1 MELGGNPAGRRV
13 SRPAPWMARGGGPPT
28 PCRITGTPSVSE
40 VPSVGARA
48 FLVTFG
54 WAGIPGSFPK
64 VTRRK
69 GGTLSSRYLNNGY
82 AHHQPQPFSP
92 SGLPLPPITRYTR
105 RLSKVRQRVL
115 PAMEINPI
123 LNTIKDL
130 SERSETIRGY
140 L

>member
-1 MELGGNPAGRRV
+1 AVCSERACPALGGEA
-13 SRPAPWMARGGGPPT
+13 APNQATWFYLELRGVFHWRCFAAQRGASPLTTHRLREQARSHIGYS
-28 PCRITGTPSVSE
+28 SVIKL
-40 VPSVGARA
+40 A
-48 FLVTFG
+48 
-54 WAGIPGSFPK
+54 
-64 VTRRK
+64 
-69 GGTLSSRYLNNGY
+69 
-82 AHHQPQPFSP
+82 FSP
-92 SGLPLPPITRYTR
+92 SGLPFDPICRYTR

>member
-1 MELGGNPAGRRV
+1 
-13 SRPAPWMARGGGPPT
+13 MADYGHTEPKRGAECWGK
-28 PCRITGTPSVSE
+28 S
-40 VPSVGARA
+40 
-48 FLVTFG
+48 LLLTFG
-54 WAGIPGSFPK
+54 LFPK
-64 VTRRK
+64 VSRCK
-69 GGTLSSRYLNNGY
+69 SETLSGRYRSNGY
-82 AHHQPQPFSP
+82 AHQPRAFSP
-92 SGLPLPPITRYTR
+92 SGLPLPPISRYTR

>member
-1 MELGGNPAGRRV
+1 VRRLDL
-13 SRPAPWMARGGGPPT
+13 PFLPWIFIVLEP
-28 PCRITGTPSVSE
+28 V
-40 VPSVGARA
+40 
-48 FLVTFG
+48 
-54 WAGIPGSFPK
+54 
-64 VTRRK
+64 
-69 GGTLSSRYLNNGY
+69 
-82 AHHQPQPFSP
+82 FSP
-92 SGLPLPPITRYTR
+92 SGLPFAHVCRYTR

>member
-1 MELGGNPAGRRV
+1 MRAGNLNTDRKPHSIPHEAARRAAV
-13 SRPAPWMARGGGPPT
+13 TAR
-28 PCRITGTPSVSE
+28 
-40 VPSVGARA
+40 
-48 FLVTFG
+48 L
-54 WAGIPGSFPK
+54 
-64 VTRRK
+64 
-69 GGTLSSRYLNNGY
+69 
-82 AHHQPQPFSP
+82 
-92 SGLPLPPITRYTR
+92 RYTR

>member
-1 MELGGNPAGRRV
+1 MAQSLNCVVYLLIKKPQEPDGCPTSGAHFTPPSGASPLPQRFFIVLDVAFKPA
-13 SRPAPWMARGGGPPT
+13 
-28 PCRITGTPSVSE
+28 
-40 VPSVGARA
+40 
-48 FLVTFG
+48 
-54 WAGIPGSFPK
+54 
-64 VTRRK
+64 
-69 GGTLSSRYLNNGY
+69 
-82 AHHQPQPFSP
+82 FSP
-92 SGLPLPPITRYTR
+92 SGLPFPTVCRYTR